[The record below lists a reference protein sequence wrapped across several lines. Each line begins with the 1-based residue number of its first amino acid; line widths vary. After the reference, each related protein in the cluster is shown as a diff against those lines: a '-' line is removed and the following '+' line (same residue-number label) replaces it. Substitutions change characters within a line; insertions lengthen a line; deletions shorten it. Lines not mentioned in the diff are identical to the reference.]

1 MRRLLTVQACPDT
14 FKLVSITAMRMD
26 DSFWLRFHVLLCSIK
41 VDAGICILLMMKKE
55 RQKGKKIQTIAHLY
69 IYTAQNKVATTK
81 GQ

>member
-26 DSFWLRFHVLLCSIK
+26 DSFWLRFHVLLCNIK
-41 VDAGICILLMMKKE
+41 VDAGICILLIMKK
-55 RQKGKKIQTIAHLY
+55 RDKKEKRHKELLVY